1 MANTRKVTG
10 RILLIAY
17 LAAVV
22 YCCFGQFSD
31 LPDIGPKTFFG
42 VPADKVA
49 HFLMFFPFPI
59 LCHMAFADWTSK
71 PRNTV
76 ISVSA
81 VFLTGAA
88 IAAATEIGQAFTDYR
103 SGDICD
109 YIADILSLA
118 ISSTIVLLADM
129 HSKKQQTQNKH

>member
-10 RILLIAY
+10 TILLTAY
-17 LAAVV
+17 LAAVA

-31 LPDIGPKTFFG
+31 LPDIGPNTFFG
-42 VPADKVA
+42 IPADKVA

-59 LCHMAFADWTSK
+59 LCHLAFAGWTSK
-71 PRNTV
+71 PRHTV
-76 ISVSA
+76 ISVSV

-88 IAAATEIGQAFTDYR
+88 IAAATEIGQTFTDYR

-109 YIADILSLA
+109 YIADTLSLA
-118 ISSTIVLLADM
+118 ISSVIVLLSDLYV
-129 HSKKQQTQNKH
+129 KKHRNAK